1 MPLPTPSAPVL
12 LNEAEQRFELSA
24 DGLTAVLEFVPDGE
38 RVAFTHTYVP
48 PEWRGG
54 GVAATLAHAALQ
66 EARRRGWRV
75 VPRCSYV
82 ALFLTRHPEYSDL
95 VAP

>member
-1 MPLPTPSAPVL
+1 MSSPAPSTPVQ
-12 LNEAEQRFELSA
+12 LNELEQRFELSA
-24 DGLTAVLEFVPDGE
+24 EGLTAVLEFVPDGD

-54 GVAATLAHAALQ
+54 GVASTLAHAALR

-75 VPRCSYV
+75 VPQCSYV

-95 VAP
+95 VTP